1 MIYLAMLLRVLAIL
15 GLLIQPMVLAVGLD
29 AAACDQRDVVAAVS
43 SEMPACG
50 CCAMA
55 TSCSPDSPMI
65 CGCMERS
72 EPVAP
77 APAAPRNENSQ
88 SIAVPALLA
97 SAMTADFPTASHP
110 ALSDR
115 TVLSYRSH
123 THKQATLCVWR
134 T

>member
-1 MIYLAMLLRVLAIL
+1 MIYLDMLLRLIAIF
-15 GLLIQPMVLAVGLD
+15 GLLIQPMAIAVGLD
-29 AAACDQRDVVAAVS
+29 AATCGQREVVAAAS
-43 SEMPACG
+43 IEMSACG

-55 TSCSPDSPMI
+55 TSCSPGSTMA
-65 CGCMERS
+65 CGCIQRN

-88 SIAVPALLA
+88 SIAVPAVLA
-97 SAMTADFPTASHP
+97 SAMTVDLPDASHP

-115 TVLSYRSH
+115 NFRFYRSH
-123 THKQATLCVWR
+123 NHKQATLCVWR

>member
-1 MIYLAMLLRVLAIL
+1 MIHLAMLLRVLAIL
-15 GLLIQPMVLAVGLD
+15 GLLIQPMAIAVGLD
-29 AAACDQRDVVAAVS
+29 AAACDQGDVVAAVS
-43 SEMPACG
+43 TEMPACG
-50 CCAMA
+50 CCEMA
-55 TSCSPDSPMI
+55 ASCSPDSPMI

-72 EPVAP
+72 EPIAP
-77 APAAPRNENSQ
+77 APAVPRNDNSR

-97 SAMTADFPTASHP
+97 SAIIVDLPSASHP

-115 TVLSYRSH
+115 PCLFYRSH